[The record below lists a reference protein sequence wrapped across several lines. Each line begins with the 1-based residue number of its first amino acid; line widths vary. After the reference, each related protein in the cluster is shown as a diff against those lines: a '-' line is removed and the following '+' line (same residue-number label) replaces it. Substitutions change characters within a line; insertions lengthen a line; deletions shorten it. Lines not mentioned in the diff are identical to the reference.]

1 MLHTLL
7 QTRRFLTLH
16 ALLQQQPLPPSP
28 GAKMVLAT
36 KLQERL

>member
-16 ALLQQQPLPPSP
+16 ALLQQPLPPSP